1 MEEEEAEV
9 VEVEATA
16 MHYLAGEELQLQRS
30 PKEMEEG
37 SGRKILEVA
46 TKAEA
51 GRAPD
56 QSKVPEGE
64 DKESLV
70 VVVGGVRPSLVE
82 VEVVVVA
89 AVLRHLQVVQPGV
102 EEVVGGALL
111 NLEEVAAEVEV
122 EVVED
127 GVHRS
132 LVVEEAVEVV
142 AAAIGLEAVVVEDGV
157 RQELVEEELQAKE
170 EVEVVGVVPNLVEEV
185 NKAEEGVEVG
195 AVVGEV
201 EKAEEGVGAG
211 AVEVVEVGAV
221 VGEVG

>member
-1 MEEEEAEV
+1 MEVVQEEVEEV

-56 QSKVPEGE
+56 KSKVPEEE

-82 VEVVVVA
+82 VVEVA
-89 AVLRHLQVVQPGV
+89 AVLRNLQVVQPGV

-122 EVVED
+122 EEVED

-132 LVVEEAVEVV
+132 LVVEEAVEV

-195 AVVGEV
+195 AV
-201 EKAEEGVGAG
+201 
-211 AVEVVEVGAV
+211 EVVEVGAV
-221 VGEVG
+221 VEEVVEVGEVEEAVVVEV

>member
-1 MEEEEAEV
+1 MTSAESPPALVATTRLPGVAEGEVEVVEEVEVEVEVEVVQEEMEEEVVEEGE

-16 MHYLAGEELQLQRS
+16 MQYLAGEELQRQRS

-70 VVVGGVRPSLVE
+70 VVVVVGGVE
-82 VEVVVVA
+82 VGEVVA
-89 AVLRHLQVVQPGV
+89 AVLRHLQVVQP
-102 EEVVGGALL
+102 EV
-111 NLEEVAAEVEV
+111 EEVAAEVEV
-122 EVVED
+122 EEVED

-132 LVVEEAVEVV
+132 LVV
-142 AAAIGLEAVVVEDGV
+142 
-157 RQELVEEELQAKE
+157 
-170 EVEVVGVVPNLVEEV
+170 
-185 NKAEEGVEVG
+185 
-195 AVVGEV
+195 
-201 EKAEEGVGAG
+201 
-211 AVEVVEVGAV
+211 
-221 VGEVG
+221 

>member
-1 MEEEEAEV
+1 MQ
-9 VEVEATA
+9 
-16 MHYLAGEELQLQRS
+16 YLAGEELQRQRS

-51 GRAPD
+51 GRDPD
-56 QSKVPEGE
+56 QSKAPEGE

-82 VEVVVVA
+82 VEVVVEVA
-89 AVLRHLQVVQPGV
+89 AVLRNLQVVQPGV

-132 LVVEEAVEVV
+132 LVVEEAVEGV

-170 EVEVVGVVPNLVEEV
+170 EVGGVVPNLVEEV
-185 NKAEEGVEVG
+185 NKAEV
-195 AVVGEV
+195 VVGV
-201 EKAEEGVGAG
+201 G
-211 AVEVVEVGAV
+211 AVEVVVDE
-221 VGEVG
+221 VGEVKEAVVVEVG